1 MKRSLRILLPAFAA
15 AAALSAFA
23 GCANVR
29 AYEREYLADRIM
41 DEARVD
47 KEGLIDQKW
56 LEAREGSTGGA
67 VGAGGG
73 CACN

>member
-1 MKRSLRILLPAFAA
+1 MIKKWIVLLGLGALTAG
-15 AAALSAFA
+15 ALS
-23 GCANVR
+23 GCAAVR
-29 AYEREYLADRIM
+29 PYEREYLSDRIM
-41 DEARVD
+41 DGEKD
-47 KEGLIDQKW
+47 DEEGFVDQKW